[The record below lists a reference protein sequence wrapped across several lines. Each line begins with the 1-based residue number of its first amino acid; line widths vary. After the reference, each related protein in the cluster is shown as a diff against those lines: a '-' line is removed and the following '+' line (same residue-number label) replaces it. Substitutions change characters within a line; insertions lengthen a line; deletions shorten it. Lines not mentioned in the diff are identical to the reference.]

1 MLITNMIFI
10 IYVRLSSSLNFYATY
25 VRMTSL
31 MEDTVIDRD
40 ELYLDDFWSA
50 RNDAGAENEAAGMK
64 ITSVDHINQ
73 LLAKGKPP
81 LPRNILDV
89 WIVMI
94 LSKILLLNS

>member
-1 MLITNMIFI
+1 M
-10 IYVRLSSSLNFYATY
+10 NF
-25 VRMTSL
+25 L
-31 MEDTVIDRD
+31 
-40 ELYLDDFWSA
+40 SA
-50 RNDAGAENEAAGMK
+50 RNDAGADNDAGGMK
-64 ITSVDHINQ
+64 IMSVDHINQ